1 MSGSSDNSLK
11 RGTGSRPRD
20 ETPAEVPREEGACP
34 PFEPTATAEVPRQ
47 GRLLGLDYGTRR
59 IGTSISTPD
68 QTLASP
74 LENYALHG
82 GAADAAFLRE
92 QVREYRVV
100 GLVVGLPLHAGG
112 EEGEK
117 AREARAF
124 GAWAG
129 QVTGLPVVFFDERYT
144 TAAAEDLLR
153 EAGLNRRQRQSR
165 LDKLAAQLMLQG
177 FLERRMRDEG

>member
-1 MSGSSDNSLK
+1 MTASSDPQAAS
-11 RGTGSRPRD
+11 P
-20 ETPAEVPREEGACP
+20 PAK
-34 PFEPTATAEVPRQ
+34 ATAAPALPPQ

-59 IGTSISTPD
+59 IGTAISTPD
-68 QTLASP
+68 QTIASP
-74 LENYALHG
+74 LENYELRG
-82 GAADAAFLRE
+82 GPADAAFLRE

-117 AREARAF
+117 AREARDF

-129 QVTGLPVVFFDERYT
+129 EVTGLPVEFFDERYT

-153 EAGLNRRQRQSR
+153 EAGLNRRQRQAR
-165 LDKLAAQLMLQG
+165 LDKLAAQLMLQAY
-177 FLERRMRDEG
+177 LERRARAD